1 MKNPVRDEASAFQ
14 VVLLTLGGA
23 VLVVLAAWIADWL
36 GVIVF
41 LVLVAAALWAIRGG
55 MRQRPP
61 QAHVVRDAAEPARR
75 ILVVANETVGG
86 EELRDLLGRKAAGV
100 REDVLLVCPALNS
113 KLRTWTSD
121 EDGARAAAQARLD
134 TSLERLEELG
144 VRARGEI
151 GDGDPLQALE
161 DALREFP
168 ADEIVVS
175 THPPGRSHWLEQ
187 GVVETARMRYD
198 VPVTHVVVDLS
209 ARAGSLRD
217 PPRRAARD

>member
-23 VLVVLAAWIADWL
+23 VLVVLAAWIDTWL
-36 GVIVF
+36 GVVVF
-41 LVLVAAALWAIRGG
+41 LALVAAALWAIRGG
-55 MRQRPP
+55 MRQRPA
-61 QAHVVRDAAEPARR
+61 QAHVVRDASEPTRR

-86 EELRDLLGRKAAGV
+86 EELRDLIGRKAAGV

-134 TSLERLEELG
+134 TSLERLGELG

-198 VPVTHVVVDLS
+198 VPVTHVVVDLALTDS
-209 ARAGSLRD
+209 PREAGSLRD
-217 PPRRAARD
+217 PA

>member
-14 VVLLTLGGA
+14 VVWLTLGGTA
-23 VLVVLAAWIADWL
+23 LVVVGAWIATWL
-36 GVIVF
+36 GIVVF
-41 LVLVAAALWAIRGG
+41 LALVAAALWTIRGG
-55 MRQRPP
+55 MRHTART
-61 QAHVVRDAAEPARR
+61 HVVRDEREPTRR

-86 EELRDLLGRKAAGV
+86 GELRDLIGRKAEGV
-100 REDVLLVCPALNS
+100 NEDVLLVCPALNS

-134 TSLERLEELG
+134 ISLARLAELG

-198 VPVTHVVVDLS
+198 VPVTHVVVDLEH
-209 ARAGSLRD
+209 AV
-217 PPRRAARD
+217 

>member
-14 VVLLTLGGA
+14 VVLLTLGAA
-23 VLVVLAAWIADWL
+23 VLVVVGAWIANWL
-36 GVIVF
+36 GLIVF

-61 QAHVVRDAAEPARR
+61 QAHVVRGDGQRR

-86 EELRDLLGRKAAGV
+86 GELRSLLERKAEGV
-100 REDVLLVCPALNS
+100 DEDVLLVCPALNS
-113 KLRTWTSD
+113 KVRTWTSD

-134 TSLERLEELG
+134 TSLAQLAELG

-187 GVVETARMRYD
+187 GVVENAQMRYD
-198 VPVTHVVVDLS
+198 VPVTHVVVDLELTDS
-209 ARAGSLRD
+209 SRESG
-217 PPRRAARD
+217 

>member
-23 VLVVLAAWIADWL
+23 VLVVVGAWIDTWL
-36 GVIVF
+36 GVVVF
-41 LVLVAAALWAIRGG
+41 FALCAAALWTIRGG
-55 MRQRPP
+55 MRQRPQ
-61 QAHVVRDAAEPARR
+61 QAHVVRDDKEPTRR

-86 EELRDLLGRKAAGV
+86 TELRDLLGRKAEGV
-100 REDVLLVCPALNS
+100 NEDVLLVCPALNS

-121 EDGARAAAQARLD
+121 EDGARAAAQKRLGTSLARLA
-134 TSLERLEELG
+134 ELG
-144 VRARGEI
+144 VHARGEI
-151 GDGDPLQALE
+151 GDGDPLQALD

-187 GVVETARMRYD
+187 GVVENARMRYD
-198 VPVTHVVVDLS
+198 VPVTHVVVDLELTD
-209 ARAGSLRD
+209 SLRD
-217 PPRRAARD
+217 SV

>member
-1 MKNPVRDEASAFQ
+1 MKNPVRDEGSAFQ

-23 VLVVLAAWIADWL
+23 VLVVVAAWIATWL

-41 LVLVAAALWAIRGG
+41 LALVAAALWAIRGG
-55 MRQRPP
+55 IRQRPP
-61 QAHVVRDAAEPARR
+61 QAHVVRDDGEPSRR

-86 EELRDLLGRKAAGV
+86 GELRDLLGRKAEGV

-113 KLRTWTSD
+113 RLRTWTSD
-121 EDGARAAAQARLD
+121 EDGARAAAQSRLD
-134 TSLERLEELG
+134 TSLAQLGELG
-144 VRARGEI
+144 VHARGEI

-175 THPPGRSHWLEQ
+175 THPPGRSHWLEL
-187 GVVETARMRYD
+187 GVVESARMRYD
-198 VPVTHVVVDLS
+198 VPVTHVIVDLEQPAEERVS
-209 ARAGSLRD
+209 G
-217 PPRRAARD
+217 